1 LTFLWC
7 NFAVRNMPG
16 KADQDVQRRNR
27 HARWKSLAVELKR
40 CGRVVDAE
48 RVEREVR
55 NTGLIPVM
63 CGKVLDVVMPALY
76 SLMEGGPPP
85 NQAVASV
92 APAQADI
99 APDET
104 SSVEVEQVVATL
116 SDHSSRS
123 CGAYSLDVIVIPAPA
138 STSTAAQTAT
148 TPSESSSQPGGV
160 RREVI
165 CIDSPE
171 PSSPVAGADT
181 NATPVKSAVGP
192 NRTWVVPVG
201 PPANTQ
207 TPPTCPNPFC
217 NEPRPMVIRTGR
229 EGKPFWACVSSRFGI
244 DGCKT
249 MRVGT
254 GEPKSDINKIRD
266 ADAPVSDCGVRMLL
280 RNGVGRGLFYGCPNY
295 RPTGGCACKIENLTA
310 SWKCPRGSVT
320 ENPHGCVLRQEDI
333 PSVELPKC
341 LRCGTVVHILKHN
354 REYVVQCACSKP
366 MEASAP
372 LSQ

>member
-1 LTFLWC
+1 
-7 NFAVRNMPG
+7 MPG
-16 KADQDVQRRNR
+16 KAVQDVQRANR

-48 RVEREVR
+48 SVEREVR
-55 NTGLIPVM
+55 NTGMIPAM
-63 CGKVLDVVMPALY
+63 CSKVLDVVMPTMYA
-76 SLMEGGPPP
+76 LMEAEPQSRQTVAHAPP
-85 NQAVASV
+85 AAATV
-92 APAQADI
+92 APQ
-99 APDET
+99 PQL
-104 SSVEVEQVVATL
+104 SVEPAQSAAL
-116 SDHSSRS
+116 
-123 CGAYSLDVIVIPAPA
+123 APA
-138 STSTAAQTAT
+138 G
-148 TPSESSSQPGGV
+148 SSQPGGV
-160 RREVI
+160 LREVI

-171 PSSPVAGADT
+171 PSSPGAGAET
-181 NATPVKSAVGP
+181 CAVPGKSAVGP

-201 PPANTQ
+201 PPADTQ

-217 NEPRPMVIRTGR
+217 NETRPMVIRNGR
-229 EGKPFWACVSSRFGI
+229 DGKPFWACVSRRFGM

-280 RNGVGRGLFYGCPNY
+280 RNGVGGGLFYGCPNY

-341 LRCGTVVHILKHN
+341 LRCGVIVHILKHN
-354 REYVVQCACSKP
+354 RVYVVQCACSKP
-366 MEASAP
+366 MTDSAP